1 MHLVVK
7 TNAIAKA
14 REIAKDKGYHI
25 TSVDSS
31 FIPALDEKIEK
42 IVADAVERAHKN
54 GRRTLMGR
62 DV

>member
-25 TSVDSS
+25 TAVDSS
-31 FIPALDEKIEK
+31 FIPALDERM
-42 IVADAVERAHKN
+42 AAAP
-54 GRRTLMGR
+54 
-62 DV
+62 